1 MTRSAAA
8 QRTCSMFLRFI
19 WCVTLW
25 KLLVLVGDQDGMS
38 KFFKLWETGL
48 EPPEPWQVGGVEV
61 FGIHG

>member
-1 MTRSAAA
+1 
-8 QRTCSMFLRFI
+8 MFLRFI